1 MKTYQYDS
9 SKTIEGIEQATVG
22 LSLKEVKMPKPG
34 PGQVLVRLV
43 RVKANSLN
51 FVDLSTLSGAFPVDG
66 RIPLL
71 DGAGLV
77 ETIGDKV
84 TKWKVGDRVVANPNL
99 LWIAGGPAPD
109 MSGIVLG
116 ITANGM
122 LAEAVVMPDDGLV
135 ALPDG
140 MSFEVAAS
148 LPCAGLSAWNSL
160 MGGPTRRGIIPGDT
174 VLTLGTGGVSM
185 FAVQFAKAMGCRV
198 ISTTS
203 STEKAE
209 RLKALGAEAVINYL
223 ETPEWGAKVLEL
235 TQGLGVDLVVEVGG
249 PNTLPQS
256 IIASK
261 VGGRIALI
269 GIVGGMGSIDYRYLL
284 PIGHKTLTVFAN
296 GMGSRRDLEAMLRFV
311 DTAKISP
318 VIDSTYSFE
327 KADDAF
333 RHFGNRRHVGKV
345 VISHA

>member
-1 MKTYQYDS
+1 MKTYRYDS
-9 SKTIEGIEQATVG
+9 SKTIEFLEPAAIG
-22 LSLKEVKMPKPG
+22 LSLKDVEVPAPG
-34 PGQVLVRLV
+34 PDQVLV

-51 FVDLSTLSGAFPVDG
+51 FVDLAALSGAFPVDG

-71 DGAGLV
+71 DGAGVVELV
-77 ETIGDKV
+77 GDRV

-99 LWIAGGPAPD
+99 LWIAGEPAPD
-109 MSGIVLG
+109 MAGIVLG
-116 ITANGM
+116 ITADGM
-122 LAEAVVMPDDGLV
+122 LAESVRIPENGLV
-135 ALPDG
+135 ALPDA
-140 MSFEVAAS
+140 MSFEEAAS

-160 MGGPTRRGIIPGDT
+160 MGGPTRRGITPGDT

-203 STEKAE
+203 TGEKAE
-209 RLKALGAEAVINYL
+209 RLKVLGAEAVVNYL
-223 ETPEWGAKVLEL
+223 ETPAWGARVLEL
-235 TQGLGVDLVVEVGG
+235 TRGLGVDLVVEVGG

-269 GIVGGMGSIDYRYLL
+269 GIVAGMGSIDYRHLL
-284 PIGHKTLTVFAN
+284 PIGHKTLTIFAN

-318 VIDSTYSFE
+318 VIDSTYPFE
-327 KADDAF
+327 EVEDAF

-345 VISHA
+345 VISHGKA